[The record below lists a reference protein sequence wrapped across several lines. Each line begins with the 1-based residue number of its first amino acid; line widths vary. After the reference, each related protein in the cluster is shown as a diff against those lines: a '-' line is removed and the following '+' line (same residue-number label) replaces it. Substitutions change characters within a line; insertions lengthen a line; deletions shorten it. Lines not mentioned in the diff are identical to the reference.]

1 MFGIGFFELLVIAV
15 FALVF
20 VGPKKLPEVMRQAGK
35 FFVHIRRTANDV
47 RSTFDQVVKD
57 AEDEIR
63 REEAEHVKALLAS
76 APKPAAPVTPGYD
89 KHVPPHN
96 ADGTPGSHAPT
107 PAPTPSETTAAQ
119 TGTTPDGAKPYTPGA
134 PGSSGAPL
142 THDATWHPVAQ
153 PDEPPSASDAAAT
166 DRKDT

>member
-35 FFVHIRRTANDV
+35 FFVHMRRTANDV
-47 RSTFDQVVKD
+47 RSTFDQVVRE

-63 REEAEHVKALLAS
+63 REEAEHVKALLTGT
-76 APKPAAPVTPGYD
+76 PKPAAPVTPGYN

-96 ADGTPGSHAPT
+96 PDGTPMHHP
-107 PAPTPSETTAAQ
+107 
-119 TGTTPDGAKPYTPGA
+119 PGE
-134 PGSSGAPL
+134 S
-142 THDATWHPVAQ
+142 
-153 PDEPPSASDAAAT
+153 AAADET
-166 DRKDT
+166 LR